1 MKPRKA
7 SVVSAQACPTLGN
20 CLECPHF
27 CGIILV
33 FDEFRVL
40 CGSDGTKQKIIAAA
54 CDSISNNTKKHIIMT
69 NEDYSRL
76 VRRMNEVQPSD
87 KAALLVTMDCIGD
100 VTISTMGEPQQ
111 VEEMKRC
118 VLRTLQGEGGRK

>member
-1 MKPRKA
+1 
-7 SVVSAQACPTLGN
+7 
-20 CLECPHF
+20 
-27 CGIILV
+27 
-33 FDEFRVL
+33 
-40 CGSDGTKQKIIAAA
+40 
-54 CDSISNNTKKHIIMT
+54 MT